1 MLLWKREAL
10 GRRDRR
16 FCLGQVECEV
26 FQGQPEME
34 ILNGHFKRWVQRRS
48 REMEQK
54 DSFVQ
59 CGGRG
64 KPWENIRGQSLL
76 FGITYFSG

>member
-1 MLLWKREAL
+1 
-10 GRRDRR
+10 
-16 FCLGQVECEV
+16 
-26 FQGQPEME
+26 ME